1 MLIANTA
8 SLAIPRS
15 SLIMLSRLGA
25 RLWHHL
31 SSAHLNQAKSIPVVP
46 LFFTDRKLVV
56 TPILKALPQEQT
68 ISFSFIPQ
76 PALPVPIPPVTRF
89 PEEEKKL
96 LPEVKYSRA
105 TRKRINVSVK
115 KMNEVCLLVR
125 KMHVLDALATLQDLK
140 QKCAPW
146 LSGMIRSA
154 IYNGVVHKG
163 LDGERLYISQVILGK
178 NRPAK
183 GRRYAARGRAY
194 PAIKPYSQVTV
205 ILEERSVEDF
215 YKLIVT
221 GHYSPTLARILRNKF
236 LTENVDLD
244 TVRRYQNLLTA
255 KGRQQ
260 QRLMFRRKVLKLVGE
275 NKARGVYVS
284 QETAEKKILEDES
297 KEFAEKYWANK
308 RRFAEEKIAARQSI
322 YQKNEGL

>member
-1 MLIANTA
+1 
-8 SLAIPRS
+8 
-15 SLIMLSRLGA
+15 MLSRLGA

-31 SSAHLNQAKSIPVVP
+31 SSAHLNQVKPTPIVP
-46 LFFTDRKLVV
+46 LFFTDRKLVI
-56 TPILKALPQEQT
+56 TPKLD
-68 ISFSFIPQ
+68 
-76 PALPVPIPPVTRF
+76 ALPVEQVITFSFTPQAFPVIPIPPVTRF

-96 LPEVKYSRA
+96 MPEKKYCRA

-115 KMNEVCLLVR
+115 KMNEVCLLL
-125 KMHVLDALATLQDLK
+125 KKLHVLDALATLETLK

-146 LSGMIRSA
+146 ISGMIRSA

-163 LDGERLYISQVILGK
+163 LDGERLYISQIVLGK

-183 GRRYAARGRAY
+183 GRRFAARGRAY

-215 YKLIVT
+215 YKLIMT

-244 TVRRYQNLLTA
+244 VVRRYQNLLTA

-260 QRLMFRRKVLKLVGE
+260 QRLMFKRKVMKLVAE
-275 NKARGVYVS
+275 NKEKGVYVS
-284 QETAEKKILEDES
+284 QETAEKKILEEES
-297 KEFAEKYWANK
+297 KEFSEKYWGNK